1 MICWNAAGGWRRD
14 VLHWADMTPPS
25 LLTHLECSSCGRAH
39 DAGVPQNLCAC
50 GGPLLARYDLDRARR
65 GLDPAA
71 LATRAPNLWRYQ
83 ELLPPV
89 RPQRRAGFGEGMTP
103 LLPLPR
109 LGERYG
115 MTRLL
120 VKDDAS
126 LPTGSFKARGA
137 AVGVARA
144 AELGIQRLAMPT
156 NGNAG
161 AAWAAYAA
169 RAGMRLL
176 VAMPAAAP
184 AVNRLECAIAGATVQ
199 LVDGHIGDAGTV
211 IAAAVAAD
219 GWFDAGTLREPYRIE
234 GKKTIGLELI
244 EQLGWSLPEVIVCPT
259 GGGVALIGIDKALAE
274 AARLGW
280 AQGPPP
286 RLVAVQAAGCAPI
299 VRAFERGE
307 RSATPWQRPSTVAF
321 GIGVPKPLGDFLVLD
336 ALYRSGGCAVAV
348 DDAELLA
355 AQSECARLEGLFT
368 CPEGAAGLAAVRRL
382 RASGWIG
389 PDERVVALNTGTG
402 LKYPDSVAP
411 PPTEGT
417 SA

>member
-1 MICWNAAGGWRRD
+1 
-14 VLHWADMTPPS
+14 MTPTS
-25 LLTHLECSSCGRAH
+25 LLTHLECASCGRAH
-39 DAGVPQNLCAC
+39 DAGLPHNLCAC

-65 GLDPAA
+65 RLEPAA
-71 LATRAPNLWRYQ
+71 LAAREPTIWRWA

-89 RPQRRAGFGEGMTP
+89 HPQRRVGFGEGMTP
-103 LLPLPR
+103 LLRLPR

-115 MTRLL
+115 VATLL
-120 VKDDAS
+120 LKDDAG

-144 AELGIQRLAMPT
+144 LELGIGRLAMPT

-169 RAGMRLL
+169 RAGVRLL

-184 AVNRLECAIAGATVQ
+184 AINRLECAIAGATVR
-199 LVDGHIGDAGTV
+199 LVDGHIGDAGAV

-234 GKKTIGLELI
+234 GTKTIGLELM

-259 GGGVALIGIDKALAE
+259 GGGVALIGIDKALTE

-280 AQGPPP
+280 LRGPPP

-307 RSATPWQRPSTVAF
+307 RSVTPWERPSTVAF
-321 GIGVPKPLGDFLVLD
+321 GISVPKPLGDFLVLD
-336 ALYRSGGCAVAV
+336 AIARTGGCAVAV

-355 AQSECARLEGLFT
+355 AQSECARLEGLFA

-382 RASGWIG
+382 RASGWIRAG
-389 PDERVVALNTGTG
+389 ERVVALNTGTG
-402 LKYPDSVAP
+402 LKYPDSAAAP
-411 PPTEGT
+411 AAAGG
-417 SA
+417 AGA